1 MSSITI
7 AITAKDKK
15 FVVGNNI
22 VRDYNRLKTGII
34 RLETSFQYPDGS
46 YIDLFLLEETMLE
59 QPLEQPSS
67 NKANI
72 NSTTN
77 NTKFLLTDLGNTTNN
92 LLDSHIELWATQQ
105 ARQIVKLICD
115 SLDVDYENGEF
126 RVFVDEQNETDLSG
140 HILTLCQAC
149 IRACYVSPT

>member
-7 AITAKDKK
+7 TMTKNEKK

-22 VRDYNRLKTGII
+22 VRDYNKLKTGII
-34 RLETSFQYPDGS
+34 RLETSLQYPDGS

-59 QPLEQPSS
+59 QPLLEQPSIS
-67 NKANI
+67 STNI
-72 NSTTN
+72 NS
-77 NTKFLLTDLGNTTNN
+77 TKFLLTDLGNTTNN

-115 SLDVDYENGEF
+115 SLNVNYGNGEF
-126 RVFVDEQNETDLSG
+126 RVFIDEQNETDLSG
-140 HILTLCQAC
+140 YILTLCQAC

>member
-7 AITAKDKK
+7 AITKNEKT

-59 QPLEQPSS
+59 PPLEPPSV

-72 NSTTN
+72 NSTIN
-77 NTKFLLTDLGNTTNN
+77 STKFLLTDLGNTTNN

-115 SLDVDYENGEF
+115 SLNVDYENGEF
-126 RVFVDEQNETDLSG
+126 RVFIDELNETDLSG

-149 IRACYVSPT
+149 IRACCISTT